1 MLLKMT
7 FLNFENVYS
16 FILRWNCC
24 KVSTRYL
31 LSSLTLKKWRYA
43 KLKGYSGKE
52 FSVMKIISLLKETD
66 TEWNYF
72 YIFSQIGIARIRYI
86 AVCKNLYSEIAC
98 RVRIWNLT
106 VLNDPYNILY
116 NFLVEGIKKCLW
128 HFITILAKPILPICI
143 AYGKKD
149 AIYLDELTDM
159 NAYINALSLVWI
171 QFKRNVV
178 QPFI

>member
-1 MLLKMT
+1 MSSRVFPKTTTSVGIVAMLLKMT
-7 FLNFENVYS
+7 FLSLGNMYS

-72 YIFSQIGIARIRYI
+72 YIFSRIGIARIRCI
-86 AVCKNLYSEIAC
+86 AICTNFYSEIVWC
-98 RVRIWNLT
+98 VRIWNLCSCSMIQIIFCT
-106 VLNDPYNILY
+106 
-116 NFLVEGIKKCLW
+116 
-128 HFITILAKPILPICI
+128 IT
-143 AYGKKD
+143 
-149 AIYLDELTDM
+149 
-159 NAYINALSLVWI
+159 
-171 QFKRNVV
+171 
-178 QPFI
+178 

>member
-1 MLLKMT
+1 MSSRVFPKTTTSVGIVAMLLKMT
-7 FLNFENVYS
+7 FLNFENMYS

-86 AVCKNLYSEIAC
+86 AICKIFYSQIEC
-98 RVRIWNLT
+98 CVRIP
-106 VLNDPYNILY
+106 DNILY
-116 NFLVEGIKKCLW
+116 NFWVQGIKNCLW

-143 AYGKKD
+143 AYGKMKR
-149 AIYLDELTDM
+149 
-159 NAYINALSLVWI
+159 YI
-171 QFKRNVV
+171 
-178 QPFI
+178 

>member
-1 MLLKMT
+1 MSSRVFPKTTTSVGIAAMLLKMT
-7 FLNFENVYS
+7 FLNFKHMYS

-66 TEWNYF
+66 TERNYF

-86 AVCKNLYSEIAC
+86 AICKKFYYEIVCC
-98 RVRIWNLT
+98 VRIM
-106 VLNDPYNILY
+106 IQ
-116 NFLVEGIKKCLW
+116 
-128 HFITILAKPILPICI
+128 ITFCTI
-143 AYGKKD
+143 
-149 AIYLDELTDM
+149 
-159 NAYINALSLVWI
+159 S
-171 QFKRNVV
+171 QFNE
-178 QPFI
+178 

>member
-1 MLLKMT
+1 MSSRVFPKTTTSVGIGAMLLKMT
-7 FLNFENVYS
+7 FLNFEHMYS

-86 AVCKNLYSEIAC
+86 AICKKFYYEIVCC
-98 RVRIWNLT
+98 VRIWNR
-106 VLNDPYNILY
+106 
-116 NFLVEGIKKCLW
+116 W
-128 HFITILAKPILPICI
+128 AKRNEV
-143 AYGKKD
+143 KD
-149 AIYLDELTDM
+149 AQW
-159 NAYINALSLVWI
+159 SS
-171 QFKRNVV
+171 
-178 QPFI
+178 